1 MYNIEDVW
9 YEGIGSMSE
18 HFYVMDIYDTE
29 VGNSS
34 LDFVV
39 ETDENTR
46 KWLGMKRVIWNE
58 NFVNSHNTKYD
69 DRGKYVLNLIGRC

>member
-1 MYNIEDVW
+1 
-9 YEGIGSMSE
+9 MSE

-46 KWLGMKRVIWNE
+46 KWLGMKRVI
-58 NFVNSHNTKYD
+58 
-69 DRGKYVLNLIGRC
+69 